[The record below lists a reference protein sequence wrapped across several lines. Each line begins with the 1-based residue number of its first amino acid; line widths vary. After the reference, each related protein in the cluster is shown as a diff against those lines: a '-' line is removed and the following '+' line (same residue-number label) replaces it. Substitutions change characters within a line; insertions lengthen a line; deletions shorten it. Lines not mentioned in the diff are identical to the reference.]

1 MRTSQV
7 RQNGFWQKWQTLCA
21 LLPEC
26 VGQGTFTLLL
36 CGTIAQISYIGPRAP
51 PSASRGPPAAAMR
64 INLPNALTL
73 LRIFLVPFLVV
84 VLLTKFDGRETVGLL
99 IFLTAVTT
107 DFLDGFLARRR
118 GEITTLGT
126 LLDPIA
132 DKLLISAAFISLVEL
147 GLAPAW
153 MVVVVIGR
161 EFAVSGLRS
170 IAAERGIV
178 IPASGW
184 GKAKMG
190 TQIARRLAPDP
201 RAAPRRLL
209 RAGPRR
215 AVGGRGRRAH
225 LGNRVLRPLP
235 APDRRHEPAP
245 AVRGGASR
253 IAAPRGFQVTRDCAS
268 RAVLSAP
275 QERFLSAPQVR
286 RRNRKRQIG
295 RPSRAYLSS

>member
-1 MRTSQV
+1 MDH
-7 RQNGFWQKWQTLCA
+7 
-21 LLPEC
+21 
-26 VGQGTFTLLL
+26 
-36 CGTIAQISYIGPRAP
+36 
-51 PSASRGPPAAAMR
+51 PSEEANVDPSPLT

-99 IFLTAVTT
+99 IFLTAVAT
-107 DFLDGFLARRR
+107 DFLDGWLARRR

-170 IAAERGIV
+170 IGSGRGIV

-184 GKAKMG
+184 GKAKML
-190 TQIARRLAPDP
+190 TQIAAVSMLILALRHEAFETPG
-201 RAAPRRLL
+201 RAALWAVVAVALISGTEYFVRFWKQITAEEPRE
-209 RAGPRR
+209 G
-215 AVGGRGRRAH
+215 
-225 LGNRVLRPLP
+225 
-235 APDRRHEPAP
+235 
-245 AVRGGASR
+245 
-253 IAAPRGFQVTRDCAS
+253 
-268 RAVLSAP
+268 SA
-275 QERFLSAPQVR
+275 EVR
-286 RRNRKRQIG
+286 RPKTDVSAR
-295 RPSRAYLSS
+295 

>member
-1 MRTSQV
+1 MEPPTPVALPATRT
-7 RQNGFWQKWQTLCA
+7 RTL
-21 LLPEC
+21 
-26 VGQGTFTLLL
+26 
-36 CGTIAQISYIGPRAP
+36 
-51 PSASRGPPAAAMR
+51 R

-107 DFLDGFLARRR
+107 DFLDGWLARTR

-184 GKAKMG
+184 GKAKMF
-190 TQIARRLAPDP
+190 TQIAAVSLLILALRHDVFYVPGLVVLWAVVIVALISGIEYFARFLRRVDATGPMSPSDT
-201 RAAPRRLL
+201 APR
-209 RAGPRR
+209 
-215 AVGGRGRRAH
+215 
-225 LGNRVLRPLP
+225 
-235 APDRRHEPAP
+235 E
-245 AVRGGASR
+245 
-253 IAAPRGFQVTRDCAS
+253 
-268 RAVLSAP
+268 
-275 QERFLSAPQVR
+275 
-286 RRNRKRQIG
+286 
-295 RPSRAYLSS
+295 

>member
-1 MRTSQV
+1 M
-7 RQNGFWQKWQTLCA
+7 K
-21 LLPEC
+21 
-26 VGQGTFTLLL
+26 
-36 CGTIAQISYIGPRAP
+36 
-51 PSASRGPPAAAMR
+51 

-99 IFLTAVTT
+99 IFLTAVAT
-107 DFLDGFLARRR
+107 DFFDGWLARRR

-170 IAAERGIV
+170 IGSGRGIL

-184 GKAKMG
+184 GKAKMF
-190 TQIARRLAPDP
+190 TQIAAVSLLILALRHDMF
-201 RAAPRRLL
+201 AAPGLAALWLVVAVALISGTEYFVRFL
-209 RAGPRR
+209 R
-215 AVGGRGRRAH
+215 
-225 LGNRVLRPLP
+225 
-235 APDRRHEPAP
+235 
-245 AVRGGASR
+245 R
-253 IAAPRGFQVTRDCAS
+253 IALEGPV
-268 RAVLSAP
+268 P
-275 QERFLSAPQVR
+275 PPEP
-286 RRNRKRQIG
+286 
-295 RPSRAYLSS
+295 